1 MSRRHSVHC
10 LPFNE
15 WPEGDR
21 AAWELGCTPGDP
33 FDDALH
39 YGAGLRPA
47 SIAKTRNGYSRW
59 LTFLADQGWLD
70 PAAPPLARV
79 IEPRLWEYFQAL
91 RAAGNAPFTIIGR
104 FAELRMAL
112 KILAPGV
119 DVSWVVRP
127 GGRSVYARLRKTR
140 KHKQVPDSRV
150 LFKWALGIMDTA
162 DVAATPYERC
172 RDFRDG
178 LLLAILASRAR
189 RLRAMH
195 GVSVG
200 RQLVWRGGMFRI
212 ELEADLVKT
221 KRPDAFD
228 LPERLI
234 RYLRRYL
241 DEIRPALLRG
251 RVDDALWINQRGTR
265 LTAKAIGHIVHNRSN
280 ARFGQG
286 FHPHTFRHA
295 LATTAAL
302 HCPEH
307 PGLAAAVL
315 GISTGIVEQHY
326 NRAGQIQASRRLTA
340 LVERRDRGMVAGRHG
355 SLPAGKPTPDSS
367 TAARC
372 RQSSKKTSTRPSGLV
387 AKR

>member
-1 MSRRHSVHC
+1 MVVRGTARC
-10 LPFNE
+10 IPLDD
-15 WPEGDR
+15 WPELDR
-21 AAWELGCTPGDP
+21 AAWLRGCTADDP
-33 FDDALH
+33 FNDDFRHGSA
-39 YGAGLRPA
+39 LRPA
-47 SIAKTRNGYSRW
+47 SQKKTREGYGRW
-59 LTFLADQGWLD
+59 LHFLTERGWLD

-79 IEPRLWEYFQAL
+79 TGPRLWDYFQAL

-112 KILAPGV
+112 KILAPGA

-140 KHKQVPDSRV
+140 RHPQVPDSDV
-150 LFKWALGIMDTA
+150 LFNWALDIMDSA
-162 DVAATPYERC
+162 DTAATPYEGC

-189 RLRAMH
+189 RLGAMH

-200 RQLVWRGGMFRI
+200 QQLVCRGGRFRI

-234 RYLRRYL
+234 PYLRRYL
-241 DEIRPALLRG
+241 DEIRPVLLRG
-251 RVDDALWINQRGTR
+251 NQDDALWINRRGTR
-265 LTAKAIGHIVHNRSN
+265 LTAKAISHIVHNRSK
-280 ARFGQG
+280 ARFGIG
-286 FHPHTFRHA
+286 FYPHAFRHA

-302 HCPEH
+302 RCPEH

-326 NRAGQIQASRRLTA
+326 NRAGQIDASRKLTA
-340 LVERRDRGMVAGRHG
+340 LVERRGRAAATKRPAM
-355 SLPAGKPTPDSS
+355 LP
-367 TAARC
+367 
-372 RQSSKKTSTRPSGLV
+372 PSH
-387 AKR
+387 